1 LIFVKAEGGCSAQR
15 RERSSS
21 ATEMVA
27 AAIDLYQGTPAIF
40 MSTHAGAPE
49 RGAAQMSM
57 RGAMPARAGEE
68 LTAFADAMMLLAS
81 AAIAIAGL
89 IVFFASAD
97 LGMALHGLL
106 FAIAAV
112 LAIPFILQ
120 VSFHDDAPLE
130 VASRYMD
137 GPIRVA
143 TAAAL
148 VWGIAGFVVGDLIA
162 WQLAFPQLNFD
173 LPWTSFGRM
182 RPLHT
187 SAVIFAFG
195 GNVLLATSFYVVQ
208 RTCHTRLAGRWAPWF
223 VVLGYQ
229 LFLAVAGS
237 GYLLGITQ
245 GKEYAEPEWYADLWL
260 TIVWVVYLLVFL
272 GTLMKRKEPHIYV
285 ANWFYLA
292 FIVTIAMLH
301 LVNNAAIPV
310 SLTSPKSYIVY
321 SGVQDAMTQWWY
333 GHNAVGFFLTAGFLG
348 IMYYFIPKRAERP
361 VYSYRLSIVHFWTL
375 IFLYIW
381 AGPHHL
387 HYTALPD
394 WAQTLGMTFSVM
406 LWMPSWGGMINGLM
420 TLSGAWDKLR
430 TDPVIRLLVVS
441 VAFYG
446 MSTFEGPVMSIKSV
460 NSLSHYTD
468 WTIGHVH
475 SGALGWVAMVS
486 FGAIYCLVPWLW
498 NRRGLYSM
506 RLVEWHFWTASL
518 GILLYI
524 TAMWVSGI
532 TQGLMWRAYD
542 RLGFL
547 QYSFVETVEAM
558 HPYYVIRAVGGLLF
572 IFGALIMTYNIWCTM
587 RGYELTD
594 ADDQPTIAAPPGLRP
609 LAAE

>member
-1 LIFVKAEGGCSAQR
+1 MAASGAEDRAAFLEAMSLVGA
-15 RERSSS
+15 
-21 ATEMVA
+21 ALVA
-27 AAIDLYQGTPAIF
+27 V
-40 MSTHAGAPE
+40 AGAV
-49 RGAAQMSM
+49 
-57 RGAMPARAGEE
+57 
-68 LTAFADAMMLLAS
+68 
-81 AAIAIAGL
+81 
-89 IVFFASAD
+89 VFFGSNHS
-97 LGMALHGLL
+97 GMAFHGLL
-106 FAIAAV
+106 FMSAGVAAGIV
-112 LAIPFILQ
+112 
-120 VSFHDDAPLE
+120 VLE
-130 VASRYMD
+130 VAMRDNPLESTNDYMD
-137 GPIRVA
+137 GPIKVA
-143 TAAAL
+143 TIAAV
-148 VWGIAGFVVGDLIA
+148 VWGIAGFVVGDVLA
-162 WQLAFPQLNFD
+162 WQLAFPQLNLD
-173 LPWTSFGRM
+173 LPWTSFGRL

-208 RTCHTRLAGRWAPWF
+208 RTCHARLAGRWAPWF
-223 VVLGYQ
+223 VVWGYQ
-229 LFLAVAGS
+229 LFIVVAGT

-245 GKEYAEPEWYADLWL
+245 SKEYAEPEWYADLWL

-272 GTLMKRKEPHIYV
+272 GTLARRKEPHIYV

-301 LVNNAAIPV
+301 LVNNATIPV

-348 IMYYFIPKRAERP
+348 IMYYFIPKRVERP

-394 WAQTLGMTFSVM
+394 WAQTLGMTFSIM

-430 TDPVIRLLVVS
+430 TDPVVRLLVVS

-506 RLVEWHFWTASL
+506 RLVEWHFWTATL

-542 RLGFL
+542 KLGFL
-547 QYSFVETVEAM
+547 QYSFIETVEAM
-558 HPYYVIRAVGGLLF
+558 KPYYVIRAIGGLLF
-572 IFGALIMTYNIWCTM
+572 VIGALIMAYNVWRTA
-587 RGYELTD
+587 RGDEPVD
-594 ADDQPTIAAPPGLRP
+594 AADQPRIAAAPALRTA
-609 LAAE
+609 AAE